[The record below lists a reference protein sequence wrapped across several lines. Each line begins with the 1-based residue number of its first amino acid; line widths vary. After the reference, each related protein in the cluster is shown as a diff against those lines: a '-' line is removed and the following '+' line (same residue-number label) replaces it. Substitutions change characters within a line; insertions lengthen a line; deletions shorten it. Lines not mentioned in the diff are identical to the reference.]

1 MTRAWKI
8 RPHDSDRADCLA
20 ADLSISPLIARLLVQ
35 RGITETE
42 DARTFLNP
50 SQDVFHSPFLFNGM
64 EQAVERIARAREQN
78 ERVLIHGDYD
88 VDGITGTAIL
98 LETLWELGLDVEY
111 YLPHRIEEGYGVSID
126 RIAEFAGQFQLM
138 ITVDCGTTST
148 EEIALAREK
157 GMDVIVTDHHRP
169 GKAIPA
175 AIAVL
180 NPILEEEEYPF
191 RDLAGAGVAY
201 KLACALRE
209 TLLEMPSPEEMGLD
223 LATLGTVSDV
233 VSLLDENRTLV
244 SRGIPLLREAV
255 RPGIRALLD
264 VSSTDPKRLDTHQI
278 AFRIGPRINALGRL
292 SDPRSA
298 VELLVTRDEV
308 RAFEIATEMHRLNA
322 KRQALEKQVSSDA
335 QNRMIQ
341 AGLLNR
347 NLPLL
352 IIDGEKWHRGVLGIV
367 ASHLAAQ
374 YGVPVILMSQ
384 EDGILHGSGRSLPSM
399 DLGSVLEDARPLL
412 LSGGGHENAV
422 GLSVDVSKYEEL
434 CETLIRGAQK
444 RWGGQPEPP
453 PLWLDAELPL
463 EQVDDRLIEDLA
475 ALAPFGQG
483 NPSPVFLFRGEASTY
498 GGRIVGNNHLRLTL
512 AHSRGRIEAIGYGM
526 GERLSQLRLDR
537 LQIAGSP
544 YFDEYRDV
552 RSIQLRMVDVRSD
565 RDDPVQVKT
574 EPNKPETTMRL
585 DRERL
590 GKIFRLIQKLE
601 HDGFLSRVLLNE
613 KAGELGIRKEEIYL
627 AVVIFVE
634 LQLARTR
641 GDRIELIPSKEKRDL
656 SQSATFRR
664 LNAT

>member
-8 RPHDSDRADCLA
+8 RPFDSDQADRLA
-20 ADLSISPLIARLLVQ
+20 GDLSLSPLIARLLVQ
-35 RGITETE
+35 RGITESG
-42 DARTFLNP
+42 DARVFLNP

-64 EQAVERIARAREQN
+64 ERAIERIAHARERN

-111 YLPHRIEEGYGVSID
+111 FLPHRIDEGYGVSID

-148 EEIALAREK
+148 EEIALANGK
-157 GMDVIVTDHHRP
+157 GMDVIVTDHHRAE
-169 GKAIPA
+169 KSIPA
-175 AIAVL
+175 AVAVL
-180 NPILEEEEYPF
+180 NPILDEEEYPF

-244 SRGIPLLREAV
+244 SRGISLLREAS
-255 RPGIRALLD
+255 RPGIRALLE
-264 VSSTDPKRLDTHQI
+264 VSSVDPRRLDTHQI

-298 VELLVTRDEV
+298 VELLVTQDAARS
-308 RAFEIATEMHRLNA
+308 FEIATEMHRLNA

-335 QNRMIQ
+335 QNRVIQ
-341 AGLLNR
+341 AGLLTR
-347 NLPLL
+347 NLPLF

-367 ASHLAAQ
+367 ASHLANQ
-374 YGVPVILMSQ
+374 YGVPVILLSQ
-384 EDGILHGSGRSLPSM
+384 EDGVLHGSGRSLPSM
-399 DLGSVLEDARPLL
+399 NLGAVLEEARPLL

-434 CETLIRGAQK
+434 CETLIRSAQEQ
-444 RWGGQPEPP
+444 WGGQPEPP
-453 PLWLDAELPL
+453 PLWLDGELPL
-463 EQVDDRLIEDLA
+463 EQVDERLVEDLA

-483 NPSPVFLFRGEASTY
+483 NPSPVFLFRGDASTC

-512 AHSRGRIEAIGYGM
+512 THSRGRMEAIGYGM
-526 GERLSQLRLDR
+526 GDRLSQLRLDN

-544 YFDEYRDV
+544 YFDEFRDI
-552 RSIQLRMVDVRSD
+552 RSIQLRIVDVRSD
-565 RDDPVQVKT
+565 RDEPVRVET
-574 EPNKPETTMRL
+574 EPKEPESGTRL

-590 GKIFRLIQKLE
+590 GKIFRLIQNLE
-601 HDGFLSRVLLNE
+601 KGSFLSRALLNE
-613 KAGELGIRKEEIYL
+613 KAGELGVPKEEVYL
-627 AVVIFVE
+627 AVIIFAE
-634 LQLARTR
+634 LGLVRTR
-641 GDRIELIPSKEKRDL
+641 GDRIDLIPSGEKRDL
-656 SQSATFRR
+656 SQSATYCR
-664 LNAT
+664 LNAV